1 MFAKLNFWTSQCR
14 KQKYEYM
21 QNRVEWFKKH
31 LGTHQ
36 NIQEPQHSARFRKSQ
51 NVLLYNVY
59 HSTLTQNHSM
69 WESYSHTTVYH
80 STQTWNHSM
89 WESDSCTTGISL
101 HPNAEPLYVGIRFTC
116 YSISLHPNA
125 ESLDVGIRFTLA
137 DSKFSAIRKHRRDIV
152 KIKHKSFI
160 YTFILVTFQKTVIF
174 C

>member
-1 MFAKLNFWTSQCR
+1 MER
-14 KQKYEYM
+14 
-21 QNRVEWFKKH
+21 FKKH

-101 HPNAEPLYVGIRFTC
+101 HPNAEPLDVGIRFTY
-116 YSISLHPNA
+116 YSISLHPNT
-125 ESLDVGIRFTLA
+125 ESLDVGIRFTYYSTVYQSKLTRNHSMRES
-137 DSKFSAIRKHRRDIV
+137 DSH
-152 KIKHKSFI
+152 
-160 YTFILVTFQKTVIF
+160 TTVQYITPP
-174 C
+174 